1 MWGKC
6 HKARAATNVT
16 MGVCVWGAEGFKLAP
31 TIDPPAKRLTGDF
44 FIKIAGAIAITIIS
58 RIAQIVRRSMDSVH
72 SVRGQGR
79 TRPDETDDS
88 GRDGERPAR
97 CP

>member
-1 MWGKC
+1 ME
-6 HKARAATNVT
+6 AALSAPLPRCPASPLA
-16 MGVCVWGAEGFKLAP
+16 GGFFKN
-31 TIDPPAKRLTGDF
+31 
-44 FIKIAGAIAITIIS
+44 IAGAIAITIIS

-72 SVRGQGR
+72 GVRGQDR
-79 TRPDETDDS
+79 THPDETDDS